1 MQVSY
6 NNESNIR
13 VKILKEERMRKGFEE
28 KYRECSLGNERCK
41 KHLSL
46 LFWVINMQVS
56 YNNESNIRIKILIK
70 KKKQKKREGFEGKY
84 RECSLGNE
92 RCKKHCRCCFE

>member
-13 VKILKEERMRKGFEE
+13 VKILKEERTRKGFEG
-28 KYRECSLGNERCK
+28 KCREFSLGNERCK

-46 LFWVINMQVS
+46 FFWVINMQAS
-56 YNNESNIRIKILIK
+56 YNKESNTRVKIL
-70 KKKQKKREGFEGKY
+70 KKR
-84 RECSLGNE
+84 
-92 RCKKHCRCCFE
+92 KKEWEKVLRKSIENVL